1 MPAASSVTIGMTFF
15 RVSPMPTR
23 KSCTNG
29 IQALSVS
36 VMTGLI
42 SSKVSVR
49 IGASDVSVLAI
60 IDAIG
65 SRATS
70 ADLLTASKAEP
81 RSLYLTSLI
90 CWSAAAPS

>member
-1 MPAASSVTIGMTFF
+1 
-15 RVSPMPTR
+15 MPTR

-49 IGASDVSVLAI
+49 IGASDVTL
-60 IDAIG
+60 
-65 SRATS
+65 
-70 ADLLTASKAEP
+70 
-81 RSLYLTSLI
+81 
-90 CWSAAAPS
+90 

>member
-1 MPAASSVTIGMTFF
+1 
-15 RVSPMPTR
+15 MPTR